1 MKASKIQHRSEIR
14 IRVDFGYNAEL
25 VSKLRQIADARW
37 SKTMGAWHIP
47 YTKEAFGQLKE
58 LFPEVEYE
66 KPVETS
72 YATSLPQIIRI
83 AKEENAIAA
92 PIGKQN
98 NEKAKKVL
106 TLKKTDLE
114 ASKNNEL
121 APKEHEILTKQKTG
135 GLKFAITVTVY
146 PKIIEIKM
154 PKDEADIQFVRSFK
168 HAKWNSNQYCWTVP
182 NYARNADLLKSYFS
196 KKDAKITDVESRHAT
211 SLPEETKHP
220 AFSKTD
226 FLVINTSNRTLRLY
240 FVYNVEISRL
250 LKKIPMCVWNS
261 DRRCW
266 EMPHSVKYLEQVKQV
281 AAQFELK
288 LIYNEEKKL
297 KVLPRKSKHDIDNYR
312 SCPQNY
318 VNKLTEL
325 RYSQNTIDV
334 YTDMFTEFI
343 NHYEDTALD
352 DITEPMIMDFL
363 LYLVNTRH
371 VSTSY
376 QNQSI
381 NAIKFYFERVMG
393 GKRKIYMINRPREEQ
408 YLPEVLSTEEITRII
423 NATDNL
429 KHKVVLMT
437 IYSSGLRI
445 GEAINLKIK
454 DIDSERMQIR
464 VEQGKGKKDRY
475 TLLSVKNLELL
486 RKYFLEYKPKVW
498 LFEGANGDIYSPK
511 SIQLILKKA
520 VLKVGIKKHITVH
533 TLRHSF
539 ATHLL
544 EAGTDLRDI
553 QSLLGHANSKTT
565 EIYTHITTKGFDQ
578 IKSPLDNLNI

>member
-1 MKASKIQHRSEIR
+1 MNLSKITHRNELR
-14 IRVDFGYNAEL
+14 IRVDFPYNAEETARL
-25 VSKLRQIADARW
+25 KQIPDTRW
-37 SKTMGAWHIP
+37 SRTMKCWHVP
-47 YTKEAFGQLKE
+47 YTKEVFEQLKE
-58 LFPEVEYE
+58 LFPDVEY
-66 KPVETS
+66 VETRHT
-72 YATSLPQIIRI
+72 TSLQ
-83 AKEENAIAA
+83 KERVT
-92 PIGKQN
+92 PT
-98 NEKAKKVL
+98 KKIEL
-106 TLKKTDLE
+106 
-114 ASKNNEL
+114 ASKESDDISTK
-121 APKEHEILTKQKTG
+121 PKPSEIKS
-135 GLKFAITVTVY
+135 AITVTVY
-146 PKIIEIKM
+146 PKIIELKI
-154 PKDEADIQFVRSFK
+154 PKDEADIQFIRSFK
-168 HAKWNSNQYCWTVP
+168 YAKWNTNHFCWTVP
-182 NYARNADLLKSYFS
+182 NYGRNVDLLKSYFS
-196 KKDAKITDVESRHAT
+196 KKNAEILDVETRHTVETQHTT
-211 SLPEETKHP
+211 SLQP
-220 AFSKTD
+220 AFTKTD

-240 FVYNVEISRL
+240 FVYNVEISKL

-266 EMPHSVKYLEQVKQV
+266 EMPYSEKYLEQVKQI
-281 AAQFELK
+281 AAQFVLK
-288 LIYNEEKKL
+288 FVYHEEKKL
-297 KVLPRKSKHDIDNYR
+297 KVLPRKSKHDIENYR
-312 SCPQNY
+312 TCPQNY
-318 VNKLTEL
+318 INKLTEL

-343 NHYEDTALD
+343 NHYEDTAID

-371 VSTSY
+371 VSTAY

-381 NAIKFYFERVMG
+381 NAIKFYYERVMG
-393 GKRKIYMINRPREEQ
+393 GKRKIYNINRPREEQ
-408 YLPEVLSTEEITRII
+408 YLPEVLSSEEITKII
-423 NATDNL
+423 NATENL

-454 DIDSERMQIR
+454 DIDSARMQVR

-486 RKYFLEYKPKVW
+486 RRYFLEYKPKFW
-498 LFEGANGDIYSPK
+498 LFEGANGEIYSKK
-511 SIQLILKKA
+511 SIQMILKKA
-520 VLKVGIKKHITVH
+520 VEKVGIKKHITVH

-544 EAGTDLRDI
+544 EAGTDLRYI